1 MSARAL
7 IRTALS
13 LASLLPLTVATEA
26 LAGTPS
32 CKQVTG
38 TVSSRFA
45 QNMRG
50 FLGLDLSIAE
60 FGVIHE
66 SRYEPRD
73 ATHRVE
79 RRYCQAKV
87 ITTDG
92 ARRQL
97 WYLIENGWGY
107 AGVGSSVE
115 FCVSGLDPWRVYGAA
130 CKSLR

>member
-1 MSARAL
+1 MSARSP

-13 LASLLPLTVATEA
+13 LATLLPFAVATEA
-26 LAGTPS
+26 FAGTPS
-32 CKQVTG
+32 CEQVTG

-50 FLGLDLSIAE
+50 FLDMDLSIAN
-60 FGVIHE
+60 FGIISE
-66 SRYEPRD
+66 SRLEPRD
-73 ATHRVE
+73 ETHRVE

-87 ITTDG
+87 TTTDG

-97 WYLIENGWGY
+97 WFLIESSWGY
-107 AGVGSSVE
+107 AGLGSSVE
-115 FCVSGLDPWRVYGAA
+115 FCVSGLDPWHVYGAH

>member
-1 MSARAL
+1 MSARSP

-13 LASLLPLTVATEA
+13 LATLLPLAVATEA
-26 LAGTPS
+26 FAGTPS
-32 CKQVTG
+32 CEQVTG

-50 FLGLDLSIAE
+50 FLDMDLSIAN
-60 FGVIHE
+60 FGIISE
-66 SRYEPRD
+66 SRLEPRD
-73 ATHRVE
+73 ETHGVE

-87 ITTDG
+87 TTTDG

-97 WYLIENGWGY
+97 WFLIESSWGY
-107 AGVGSSVE
+107 AGLGSSVE
-115 FCVSGLDPWRVYGAA
+115 FCVSGLDPWHVYGAH

>member
-1 MSARAL
+1 MSARL
-7 IRTALS
+7 LFRTTLS
-13 LASLLPLTVATEA
+13 LASLLPLSVATSA
-26 LAGTPS
+26 VAGPPS
-32 CKQVTG
+32 CEQVTG

-45 QNMRG
+45 RNMRG

-73 ATHRVE
+73 ATHPVE

-92 ARRQL
+92 ERRRL
-97 WYLIENGWGY
+97 WYVVEDNWGY
-107 AGVGSSVE
+107 ASLGSSVE
-115 FCVSGLDPWRVYGAA
+115 FCMSGLDPWHVYGAA

>member
-1 MSARAL
+1 MSARSP

-13 LASLLPLTVATEA
+13 LATLLPLAVATEA
-26 LAGTPS
+26 FAGTPS
-32 CKQVTG
+32 CEQVTG

-50 FLGLDLSIAE
+50 FLDMDLSIAN
-60 FGVIHE
+60 FGIISE
-66 SRYEPRD
+66 SRLESRD
-73 ATHRVE
+73 ETHRVE

-87 ITTDG
+87 TTTDG

-97 WYLIENGWGY
+97 WFLIESSWGY
-107 AGVGSSVE
+107 AGLGSSVE
-115 FCVSGLDPWRVYGAA
+115 FCVSGLDPWHVYGAH